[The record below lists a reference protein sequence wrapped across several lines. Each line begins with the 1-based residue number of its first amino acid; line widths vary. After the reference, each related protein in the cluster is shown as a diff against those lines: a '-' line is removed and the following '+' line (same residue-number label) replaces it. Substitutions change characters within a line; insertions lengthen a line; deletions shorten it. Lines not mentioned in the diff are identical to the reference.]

1 MFKYYVNLYKFLSNY
16 IPYITGFGSTR
27 RWENVTIN
35 KFRVMYKETTTH
47 SIPVE
52 ITNDYL
58 QLKTRCL
65 PISMNTG
72 IMNIQQMKPNIALN
86 DKEHE
91 LYRQLCDV
99 FKAIFGKCWKQ
110 KYLLLTFTLKCVSY
124 YKSLMPRQL
133 QLSSCQIPLTLV

>member
-1 MFKYYVNLYKFLSNY
+1 MYGPHVEYTTCKLKNSSYIEILITDDNILNKWILKSFIDFPVNKAIPFSFLLPMFKYYVDLYKFLSKY
-16 IPYITGFGSTR
+16 KPCITGFGSTR

-58 QLKTRCL
+58 HLKIRCL

-72 IMNIQQMKPNIALN
+72 IMSNQ
-86 DKEHE
+86 
-91 LYRQLCDV
+91 
-99 FKAIFGKCWKQ
+99 
-110 KYLLLTFTLKCVSY
+110 
-124 YKSLMPRQL
+124 
-133 QLSSCQIPLTLV
+133 

>member
-1 MFKYYVNLYKFLSNY
+1 MFKYNVNLYKFLSNY

-35 KFRVMYKETTTH
+35 NFRVMYKETTTH

-91 LYRQLCDV
+91 LYRQLCDE
-99 FKAIFGKCWKQ
+99 AIFGKCWKQ
-110 KYLLLTFTLKCVSY
+110 KYQLLTFTLNCVSY